1 MLRTTLAIG
10 ICVALSGCA
19 GGAMTSTQN
28 DNSAVQT
35 QAVTANPL
43 MTASTLQYQTPD
55 FTKIE
60 FAHFRPAIMAG
71 IAEQKQ
77 QITAIANNRAA
88 PSFDNTIVAMEKS
101 GALLKR
107 ASGVFY
113 NLAGTDSNE
122 QMRALQ
128 TELAPMLSSHR
139 DDIYLNA
146 QLFSKVKTLVN
157 QQASLNLDGESARLL
172 QITYERF
179 ISAGAALDDEGKA
192 KVRELNKDLASL
204 QNEFGQKQL
213 AILSEQFVYFDNK
226 AALAGLS
233 DGALS
238 NAAALA
244 AKQGKEGQ
252 YALKLSNTTRQS
264 VLASLDN
271 RDSRE
276 KVFKASFNRA
286 NQGDNDTRQIVA
298 KLAKKRAQKAHV
310 LGFENWAEYRLQ
322 NTLAQTPDA
331 VIDMFSAMVP
341 NVVANTEKEA
351 AAIKQMIERQG
362 GDFDVKPWDWAYY
375 AEKVRQDKYA
385 IDSAQ
390 LQQYFQFDNVLEKGV
405 FYTMNQLFG
414 ITFKPRP
421 DLPVYHPDVK
431 AYEIFD
437 DNGDSLAIFFADYFA
452 REGKRGGAWMSSFV
466 GQSRLLEQKPVVVNV
481 MNIPKAAQGQPQLVS
496 FDNVSTMF
504 HEMGHGLHGALSN
517 VNYPSLAG
525 TAVSRDMVEFPST
538 FQEDWSIDPQV
549 LSNYAKHHQTGEA
562 IPKPLLDKAI
572 AAAQFNQGFD
582 TLEYM
587 AASLLDQQWHSISHE
602 LPLQDVEAFEAQ
614 ALANTGVDI
623 DLVPP
628 RYRSTF
634 FSHTFAGGYSASYY
648 AYMWSEI
655 MAADAFEYVQQNGG
669 LNRENGDKFRRT
681 ILEVGNSVDGMEA
694 YQNFKGSA
702 PTTEALLKRR
712 GIN

>member
-1 MLRTTLAIG
+1 MLRTALAIG

-19 GGAMTSTQN
+19 GGEVTNTQN
-28 DNSAVQT
+28 DNTTKEVQ
-35 QAVTANPL
+35 ALSSNPL
-43 MTASTLQYQTPD
+43 MSASVLQYQSPD
-55 FTKIE
+55 FTQVK

-71 IAEQKQ
+71 IVEQRE
-77 QITAIANNRAA
+77 QIVAIAHNSE
-88 PSFDNTIVAMEKS
+88 PTSFANTIVAMEKS
-101 GALLKR
+101 GELLTR
-107 ASGVFY
+107 ASSVFY

-128 TELAPMLSSHR
+128 TELAPLLSGHR
-139 DDIYLNA
+139 DDIYLNS
-146 QLFSKVKTLVN
+146 QLFKRVKWLADN
-157 QQASLNLDGESARLL
+157 QASLNLDTESARLL

-179 ISAGAALDDEGKA
+179 ISAGAALNDADKG
-192 KVRELNKDLASL
+192 KVRELNKELASL

-213 AILSEQFVYFDNK
+213 AILSSQFVYFDNK
-226 AALAGLS
+226 GMLAGLS
-233 DGALS
+233 DGALD
-238 NAAALA
+238 NAASLA

-252 YALKLSNTTRQS
+252 FALKLTNTTRQS
-264 VLASLDN
+264 VLASLDD

-298 KLAKKRAQKAHV
+298 KLAQKRAQKAHV
-310 LGFENWAEYRLQ
+310 LGFDNWAEYRLQ

-341 NVVANTEKEA
+341 QVVANTEKEA
-351 AAIKQMIERQG
+351 KAIQAMIFATGE
-362 GDFDVKPWDWAYY
+362 DFELQPWDWAYY

-385 IDSAQ
+385 IDSNE

-414 ITFKPRP
+414 IVFKPRP

-437 DNGDSLAIFFADYFA
+437 ENGDSLAIFFADYFA

-466 GQSRLLEQKPVVVNV
+466 GQSRLLDKKPVVVNV
-481 MNIPKAAQGQPQLVS
+481 MNIPKAAAGQPQLVS
-496 FDNVSTMF
+496 FGNVSTMF

-538 FQEDWSIDPQV
+538 FQEDWSIQPQV
-549 LSNYAKHHQTGEA
+549 LSNYAKHHATGEA
-562 IPKPLLDKAI
+562 IPKALLDKAI

-582 TLEYM
+582 TLEYV
-587 AASLLDQQWHSISHE
+587 AASLLDQQWHSLSHE
-602 LPLQDVEAFEAQ
+602 APLQDVEQFEAT
-614 ALANTGVDI
+614 ALENTGVKI
-623 DLVPP
+623 DVVPP

-655 MAADAFEYVQQNGG
+655 MAADAFDYVQKNGG
-669 LNRENGDKFRRT
+669 LNRENGEKFRRT

-694 YQNFKGSA
+694 YRNFRGVA
-702 PTTEALLKRR
+702 PTTDALLKRR